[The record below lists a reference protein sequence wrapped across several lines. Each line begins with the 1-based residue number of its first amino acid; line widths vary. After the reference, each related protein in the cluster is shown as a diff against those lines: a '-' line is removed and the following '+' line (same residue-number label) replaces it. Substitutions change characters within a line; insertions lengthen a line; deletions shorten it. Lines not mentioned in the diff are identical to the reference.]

1 MASEHCKACEEDYFA
16 AEEAAE
22 VALHALE
29 CAESERARERQ
40 EEARAAE
47 REVRN
52 REWEVAA
59 AGRAAG
65 RAAAADDRDM
75 ELAELDSRIVAA
87 LNRARAVAAV

>member
-47 REVRN
+47 REVLRN
-52 REWEVAA
+52 REWDRWQQLAA
-59 AGRAAG
+59 QQRRPTEIWSSLSSTRA
-65 RAAAADDRDM
+65 
-75 ELAELDSRIVAA
+75 S
-87 LNRARAVAAV
+87 